1 MVKLDYR
8 TNNPRWGLKGVK
20 FDSWESYS
28 FTLGYLSNPDHYDN
42 LNSYS
47 RYANIS
53 LHIEGNNEQ
62 GAWNKEGRIHY
73 YGGLSSLRTNLEDL
87 DACSSAGTGRI
98 RRRINSNGYILSLIN
113 DYDFEVRTYPG
124 YTTADVFPAGKIDI
138 EAELRRQLLNRRLP
152 NSQIN
157 VCLDMFNQ
165 GYNLLF

>member
-28 FTLGYLSNPDHYDN
+28 FTLGYLSNSNHYDN

-53 LHIEGNNEQ
+53 INIEGNNEQ
-62 GAWNKEGRIHY
+62 GAWDKEGRIHY
-73 YGGLSSLRTNLEDL
+73 YGRLSSLGTNLGDL

-98 RRRINSNGYILSLIN
+98 TRRINSNGYILSLIN
-113 DYDFEVRTYPG
+113 DYDFEVRTYAG
-124 YTTADVFPAGKIDI
+124 YTTADVFPADRAAI
-138 EAELRRQLLNRRLP
+138 EAELRRQLLNRRLT

-157 VCLDMFNQ
+157 ICLDMFNQ
-165 GYNLLF
+165 GYNLQF